1 MIVYSTI
8 RLPNSPS
15 VKTKQFL
22 TDALPFLTAPSASTS
37 YPACRNAFPIWRV
50 MSYWRTGLGRS
61 STTVLVAATILCLHP
76 RSVAAQDLQ
85 AKPASPNRPDAAPSS
100 VFDEKSQ
107 PTGQDDSLPDAP
119 LAAGQVQEQA
129 QDSAA
134 PSVQTALQQPNEL
147 PVLPPTLTRT
157 PLTGQDKFLLY
168 IHKSFGPPAVILP
181 AFGACFQMLNPPNHY
196 PRDWKD
202 GADAFGRNYGYR
214 VADRTSRE
222 TAQFLTGFLLHEDPR
237 YQRSTSTNTFRRT
250 FHALAFTVVDKRDSG
265 RNTLAVSN
273 FAAAAAG
280 GFVGL
285 GILPNGYNDIT
296 HAEQHMASEFLQ
308 IAIGNVAAG
317 FEPQWGPWVE
327 KIHLPKILP
336 AWWVLQ
342 HSHQP

>member
-1 MIVYSTI
+1 
-8 RLPNSPS
+8 
-15 VKTKQFL
+15 
-22 TDALPFLTAPSASTS
+22 
-37 YPACRNAFPIWRV
+37 
-50 MSYWRTGLGRS
+50 MSYWRIGLGRS
-61 STTVLVAATILCLHP
+61 SIIVSVAATILCLHP
-76 RSVAAQDLQ
+76 RPIAAQDLQ
-85 AKPASPNRPDAAPSS
+85 AKPASTDRPDAAPSC
-100 VFDEKSQ
+100 VLDEKSQ
-107 PTGQDDSLPDAP
+107 PTTQELTGDSLLPV
-119 LAAGQVQEQA
+119 GQAHDQA
-129 QDSAA
+129 QDSAV
-134 PSVQTALQQPNEL
+134 SLVQTAVQQPNQL

-157 PLTGQDKFLLY
+157 PLTGQDKLLLY

-181 AFGACFQMLNPPNHY
+181 AFGAGFQMLNPPNHY
-196 PRDWKD
+196 PREWKD

-237 YQRSTSTNTFRRT
+237 YQRSTSTNAFRRT
-250 FHALAFTVVDKRDSG
+250 FHALAFTVVDKTDSG

-280 GFVGL
+280 GFVGM
-285 GILPNGYNDIT
+285 GILPNGYNDLT

-308 IAIGNVAAG
+308 IAIGNVAAE

-336 AWWVLQ
+336 AWWVPQ